1 MMEMTVRE
9 MMEILSTMDESAYV
23 DVIMQDVRMKYDLES
38 CDALNTV
45 TLRVSH
51 DTKELI
57 ESRLHEE
64 LIVDAYGRL

>member
-1 MMEMTVRE
+1 MEMTVRE

-23 DVIMQDVRMKYDLES
+23 DVIMQDVRMKYDLDS

-57 ESRLHEE
+57 ESKLYES
-64 LIVDAYGRL
+64 LISDSYGLL